1 MDDPQVNEQLSLSR
15 RQFLQGAGVMTAGLV
30 LGGAPGLALG
40 RVGLPRAQAQQAI
53 DVTAAPFGARGDG
66 QTNDRAAFQAA
77 IDAAI
82 QQRKPLWLPRPAV
95 AYRIELDGATPWL
108 DVHGDLTVVGAG
120 RGDTRLLF
128 TQATPN
134 PAPKYAGFYVRNGV
148 NFQIAKCRLEETA
161 HPVEPPFEGFYF
173 EAGSLDHLALI
184 EEVDVDGFTDVV
196 MVPSS
201 GQGDSLGELFLAVR
215 SCDFKSGYQYCIAFW
230 AVERGHKRLHLYDST
245 FHDNQFSHL
254 IYCHPHNSVHVENCR
269 FDGANKWAFQ
279 FQGSAVSGEPEY
291 QRFVGCWFGPR
302 NSRGIITHGGPTT
315 NPRPEITN
323 CLFEASNAVQIRSD
337 VLVDGCYFTNTADA
351 ANISPFVASIER
363 PPWEVT
369 LRNCIFAPKRDVLPY
384 IDLRMEGVTANIT
397 NCQFYHQGSG
407 AVMALGKGPAN
418 VSTISN
424 CLFYVRTDNASQAIG
439 IETDNGRTTITNCR
453 FHGRATGDRAVIV
466 CKSDGTLAADA
477 ALELQGCTFQG
488 ITAGSLFYVEEGPGN
503 SWRGRISGGNNRINS
518 WLSPAPLLN
527 VAGAQAPFYARLA
540 PVSGPAPLDLLAA
553 PTTVVSSNYD
563 TYRVTGAADIAAIH
577 WWSDDGAADP
587 LFSGTISLGAA
598 TPFALVAG
606 GNIQLANGAARRDV
620 ATGTTVRLSFDSST
634 GVWSEVV

>member
-1 MDDPQVNEQLSLSR
+1 MDDPQVNEQLNLSR
-15 RQFLQGAGVMTAGLV
+15 RQFLHGAGVMTAGLV
-30 LGGAPGLALG
+30 LGGAPGLGLG

-82 QQRKPLWLPRPAV
+82 QQRKPLWLPRPGV
-95 AYRIELDGATPWL
+95 AYRIELDGANPWL
-108 DVHGDLTVVGAG
+108 DVHGDLTVVGASQA
-120 RGDTRLLF
+120 DTRLLF
-128 TQATPN
+128 TQATATS
-134 PAPKYAGFYVRNGV
+134 APKYAGFYVRNGV
-148 NFQIAKCRLEETA
+148 NFQIARCRLEETA
-161 HPVEPPFEGFYF
+161 HPVEPPFEGFFF
-173 EAGSLDHLALI
+173 EAGSDDHLALI
-184 EEVDVDGFTDVV
+184 EEVAVDGFTDVV
-196 MVPSS
+196 MVPAS
-201 GQGDSLGELFLAVR
+201 GEGDSLGELFLAVR
-215 SCDFKSGYQYCIAFW
+215 GCDFKSGYQYCIAFW
-230 AVERGHKRLHLYDST
+230 SAETGHKRLHLYDST
-245 FHDNQFSHL
+245 FRDNQFSHL

-279 FQGSAVSGEPEY
+279 FQGSAIAGEPEY
-291 QRFVGCWFGPR
+291 QRFIGCWFGPR

-315 NPRPEITN
+315 NPRPEIIN

-363 PPWEVT
+363 SPWEVT
-369 LRNCIFAPKRDVLPY
+369 LRNCIFAPKHDVLPY
-384 IDLRMEGVTANIT
+384 IDLRLEGVTANIT

-407 AVMALGKGPAN
+407 AVMALGKGPTN

-424 CLFYVRTDNASQAIG
+424 CLFYVRPDDASQAIG
-439 IETDNGRTTITNCR
+439 IETNNGRTILTNCR
-453 FHGRATGDRAVIV
+453 FHGRSVGDRGVIV
-466 CKSDGTLAADA
+466 CRSDGTLAADA

-527 VAGAQAPFYARLA
+527 VAGAQAPFYARLS
-540 PVSGPAPLDLLAA
+540 PVPGPAPLDLLAA

-563 TYRVTGAADIAAIH
+563 TYRVSGAADIANIH

-620 ATGTTVRLSFDSST
+620 AAGTTVRLSFDSAA